1 MIFNI
6 FAKLNHCDMD
16 QRKIMK
22 ALVAVVMTAVLI
34 VLVMLTVNHVKSGI
48 MTSDSKLM
56 LAGYVAMMFYAA
68 YRIFANIR
76 DCLKS

>member
-1 MIFNI
+1 
-6 FAKLNHCDMD
+6 MD

>member
-1 MIFNI
+1 
-6 FAKLNHCDMD
+6 MD
-16 QRKIMK
+16 HRKIMK
-22 ALVAVVMTAVLI
+22 ALVAIVMAAVLV
-34 VLVMLTVNHVKSGI
+34 VLVMLTVNHEKAGL
-48 MTSDSKLM
+48 MTTNSKLM